1 MPATRSGLT
10 VDPEFSQL
18 IEPLDKAERAQLET
32 NIAQHGGARDPL
44 VAWRIAPDGISEYA
58 EKEASN
64 GAQLQAATDEEVVD
78 AATQSAADCGSRRP
92 YPECRI
98 AGRTQHWVLVD
109 VAGHIDGDDCKYGS
123 WRDFVWHCAYTC
135 EPCFDETDLILIDG
149 HNRLEICTRLNL
161 PYEVV
166 EVAFEDRDAAALWI
180 EENQVGRR
188 NLSED
193 QRSVIA
199 DSIRERRAAMA
210 NAVRTEAGKS
220 AGKTGGRGNK
230 KRVEDNASSTLLDDG
245 KKGRTRAA
253 VAEELK
259 VPERKLRA
267 VAEVK
272 KTEAGKEL
280 LKQVRKGEITL
291 AEARRQVKKAEVVAK
306 LEDVSAREAKA
317 LAGQYDVIVIDPPWP
332 MEKIERDVTP
342 EQVAFEYPTM
352 QEDELAAMQLPSAD
366 DCHVWVW
373 TTHKFLPMCLRL
385 LDVWGLKYV
394 CTFVWHKPGGFQPFG
409 LPQYNCE
416 FAVYARRGTPQFIDT
431 KAFPVCFDAPR
442 GKHSEKPEAFYDVV
456 RRVTAGR
463 RIDIFNRRKIEGF
476 DVWGKE
482 ADE

>member
-1 MPATRSGLT
+1 MTQVFEDII
-10 VDPEFSQL
+10 VDAEFSAL
-18 IEPLDKAERAQLET
+18 IPPLSSEERQQLEE
-32 NIAQHGGARDPL
+32 NIVEHGGARDPL
-44 VAWRIAPDGISEYA
+44 VVW
-58 EKEASN
+58 ASK
-64 GAQLQAATDEEVVD
+64 GTLT
-78 AATQSAADCGSRRP
+78 
-92 YPECRI
+92 
-98 AGRTQHWVLVD
+98 L
-109 VAGHIDGDDCKYGS
+109 
-123 WRDFVWHCAYTC
+123 
-135 EPCFDETDLILIDG
+135 LDG
-149 HNRLEICTRLNL
+149 HNRYEICTRLGL
-161 PYEVV
+161 PFDVHEMRFSSRDH
-166 EVAFEDRDAAALWI
+166 AADWMDR
-180 EENQVGRR
+180 NQLGRR
-188 NLSED
+188 NLHPD
-193 QRSVIA
+193 AFTLLLGRRYNRAKRQG
-199 DSIRERRAAMA
+199 ERTDITSGKSCQKSTTAERLALEHGVTEKT
-210 NAVRTEAGKS
+210 VRNAGKVAEAVDKLKALDPQIEAKVA
-220 AGKTGGRGNK
+220 AGT
-230 KRVEDNASSTLLDDG
+230 APA
-245 KKGRTRAA
+245 RAA
-253 VAEELK
+253 VVKAAALLEK
-259 VPERKLRA
+259 APERAREIIKGQKKMADVIREEKRA
-267 VAEVK
+267 AVVSQLENVA
-272 KTEAGKEL
+272 T
-280 LKQVRKGEITL
+280 
-291 AEARRQVKKAEVVAK
+291 
-306 LEDVSAREAKA
+306 REAKK

-385 LDVWGLKYV
+385 LDAWGLKYV

>member
-1 MPATRSGLT
+1 MTTTRSGLT

-32 NIAQHGGARDPL
+32 NIVQHGGARDPL
-44 VAWRIAPDGISEYA
+44 VAWRVAPDGISEYA
-58 EKEASN
+58 EESLENGTVLSAASDEDILI
-64 GAQLQAATDEEVVD
+64 AARQAATD
-78 AATQSAADCGSRRP
+78 SGSRS
-92 YPECRI
+92 YPEGRI
-98 AGRTQHWVLVD
+98 AGRTQHYALVEISGH
-109 VAGHIDGDDCKYGS
+109 AGGDDCKYGS

-135 EPCFDETDLILIDG
+135 EPCFEDTSLILVDG

-161 PYEVV
+161 PYDVC
-166 EVAFEDRDAAALWI
+166 EVAFGDRDAAALWI

-188 NLSED
+188 NLSDD

-199 DSIRERRAAMA
+199 DSIRERRAVASRKRQA
-210 NAVRTEAGKS
+210 AS
-220 AGKTGGRGNK
+220 AGKQGGRGHK
-230 KRVEDNASSTLLDDG
+230 KSHEDNVSSRVSDDG
-245 KKGRTRAA
+245 KSGRTRAA

-332 MEKIERDVTP
+332 MEKIERDVAP

-352 QEDELAAMQLPSAD
+352 QENELAAMQLPTAD

-385 LDVWGLKYV
+385 LDAWGLKYV
-394 CTFVWHKPGGFQPFG
+394 CTFVWHKQGGIQPIG

-431 KAFPVCFDAPR
+431 KAFPVCFDAQR
-442 GKHSEKPEAFYDVV
+442 GKHSEKPEAFYEVV

-463 RIDIFNRRKIEGF
+463 RIDIFNRRKIDGF

>member
-1 MPATRSGLT
+1 MPQVFDDIKIDA
-10 VDPEFSQL
+10 EFSQL
-18 IEPLDKAERAQLET
+18 IEPLDPAERQQLEA
-32 NIAQHGGARDPL
+32 NIAEHGGARDPL
-44 VAWRIAPDGISEYA
+44 VAWRLPPEGISDNA
-58 EKEASN
+58 
-64 GAQLQAATDEEVVD
+64 LQAVEDGEKLHAMSDDDLCMEAHKSVCDT
-78 AATQSAADCGSRRP
+78 GSRS

-98 AGRTQHWVLVD
+98 VGRVEHWALVETI
-109 VAGHIDGDDCKYGS
+109 GHITSDECKYGA
-123 WRDFVWHCAYTC
+123 WREYDWRCVYTGHANYGT
-135 EPCFDETDLILIDG
+135 DECVLVDG
-149 HNRLEICTRLNL
+149 HNRYEICTRLGL
-161 PYEVV
+161 PFEVV
-166 EVAFEDRDAAALWI
+166 QVVFADREAAALWI

-188 NLSED
+188 NLSDD

-199 DSIRERRAAMA
+199 DSIRERRSKAARQVQA
-210 NAVRTEAGKS
+210 AEVGK
-220 AGKTGGRGNK
+220 KGGRGRK
-230 KRVEDNASSTLLDDG
+230 QTHEDNVASRVSDDG
-245 KKGRTRAA
+245 KTGRTRAA

-272 KTEAGKEL
+272 KTAEGKEL
-280 LKQVRKGEITL
+280 LKQVRKGQITL
-291 AEARRQVKKAEVVAK
+291 AEARRQVKKSEIVAK
-306 LEDVSAREAKA
+306 LEDVSAREAKE
-317 LAGQYDVIVIDPPWP
+317 LAGEYDVIVIDPPWP

-352 QEDELAAMQLPSAD
+352 QEDELAAMQLPAAD

-463 RIDIFNRRKIEGF
+463 RIDIFNRRQIDGF

-482 ADE
+482 ANE

>member
-1 MPATRSGLT
+1 MPTTEDLKIDA
-10 VDPEFSQL
+10 EFSQL
-18 IEPLDKAERAQLET
+18 IEPLDPAERRQLES
-32 NIAQHGGARDPL
+32 NIVAHGGARDPL
-44 VAWRIAPDGISEYA
+44 VAWRIPPAGMSGDARQATEDGDSLA
-58 EKEASN
+58 MLSDSDLCLR
-64 GAQLQAATDEEVVD
+64 AQMMTSDIGER
-78 AATQSAADCGSRRP
+78 S
-92 YPECRI
+92 YPECCI
-98 AGRTQHWVLVD
+98 VGRVEHWALVETT
-109 VAGHIDGDDCKYGS
+109 GHITSDDCKYGE
-123 WRDFVWHCAYTC
+123 WRVYDWRCAYTGEADHDC
-135 EPCFDETDLILIDG
+135 DASDCILVDG
-149 HNRLEICTRLNL
+149 HNRYEICTRLGL
-161 PYEVV
+161 PFDVV
-166 EVAFEDRDAAALWI
+166 QVAFADREAAALWI

-188 NLSED
+188 NLSDD

-199 DSIRERRAAMA
+199 DSIRERRSKAAVIA
-210 NAVRTEAGKS
+210 ATCKARDAKSVRS
-220 AGKTGGRGNK
+220 
-230 KRVEDNASSTLLDDG
+230 VEDNVSSTEKDDG
-245 KKGRTRAA
+245 KTGRTRAA

-272 KTEAGKEL
+272 KTAEGKEL

-317 LAGQYDVIVIDPPWP
+317 LAGHYDVIVIDPPWP

-352 QEDELAAMQLPSAD
+352 QEAEMAAMQLPAAD

-385 LDVWGLKYV
+385 LDAWGLKYV

-416 FAVYARRGTPQFIDT
+416 FAIYARRGTPQFIDT

-463 RIDIFNRRKIEGF
+463 RIDIFNRRQIDGF

-482 ADE
+482 AAQ

>member
-1 MPATRSGLT
+1 MLT
-10 VDPEFSQL
+10 EELRIDDEFSQL
-18 IEPLDKAERAQLET
+18 IEPLDQAERQQLEA
-32 NIAQHGGARDPL
+32 NIAEHGGARDPL
-44 VAWRIAPDGISEYA
+44 VAWRLAPEGMSD
-58 EKEASN
+58 
-64 GAQLQAATDEEVVD
+64 D
-78 AATQSAADCGSRRP
+78 AADSHIYGNSGLLVAMSDEDLLHCSSERAADLGSRS
-92 YPECRI
+92 YSECRI
-98 AGRTQHWVLVD
+98 VGRAQHWALVETT
-109 VAGHIDGDDCKYGS
+109 GHVTNDDCKYGS
-123 WRDFVWHCAYTC
+123 WRTYDWHCAYTGEAC
-135 EPCFDETDLILIDG
+135 LVDDGTCVLVDG
-149 HNRLEICTRLNL
+149 HNRYEICTRLGL
-161 PYEVV
+161 PFDVV
-166 EVAFEDRDAAALWI
+166 QVVFADREAAALWI

-188 NLSED
+188 NLSDD

-199 DSIRERRAAMA
+199 DSIRERRSKAARQVQA
-210 NAVRTEAGKS
+210 AEVGK
-220 AGKTGGRGNK
+220 KGGRGRK
-230 KRVEDNASSTLLDDG
+230 QTHEDNVSSRVSDDG
-245 KKGRTRAA
+245 KTGRTRAA

-272 KTEAGKEL
+272 KSAEGLEL

-291 AEARRQVKKAEVVAK
+291 AEARRHVKKAEVVAK
-306 LEDVSAREAKA
+306 LEDVSAREAKE

-352 QEDELAAMQLPSAD
+352 QEAELAAMQLPSAD

-431 KAFPVCFDAPR
+431 KAFPVCFDAAR
-442 GKHSEKPEAFYDVV
+442 GKHSEKPEAFYDLV

-463 RIDIFNRRKIEGF
+463 RIDIFNRRKIDGF